1 MPHLLSDVAT
11 TNSVIS
17 SWLHSLPIY
26 LCSGEDYS
34 DMYQLCLLQG
44 EELSA
49 PGRGEYDYEST
60 QLRSMV
66 RSLVR
71 AVYERKR
78 LDVQM
83 TKETRY

>member
-1 MPHLLSDVAT
+1 
-11 TNSVIS
+11 
-17 SWLHSLPIY
+17 
-26 LCSGEDYS
+26 
-34 DMYQLCLLQG
+34 MYQLCLLQG

-49 PGRGEYDYEST
+49 PGRGNYDYGST